1 MAIIVK
7 AGETVKIE
15 HCIEASDWLNSEGAV
30 SAKSYFILKITKL
43 SDRSNYRYKF
53 FSK

>member
-1 MAIIVK
+1 MAITVK

-15 HCIEASDWLNSEGAV
+15 HCIEVGDWLTGEGAV
-30 SAKSYFILKITKL
+30 AAKSYFILKITRL